1 MHYVYIIQSLRN
13 SKRYIGVT
21 SDLKRRLAQHN
32 KGLVKY
38 TKWSEPFKLMHCEEF
53 SDRKLAMKRERFFKT
68 GKGREVLEN
77 LLKGPATEALAGHDL
92 RNDQR

>member
-1 MHYVYIIQSLRN
+1 
-13 SKRYIGVT
+13 
-21 SDLKRRLAQHN
+21 
-32 KGLVKY
+32 
-38 TKWSEPFKLMHCEEF
+38 MHCEEF